1 MIGFAYSLIPVGF
14 KAILMSDFWFSW
26 VKMHYICW
34 VDVIYLSCLVFL
46 KSPWWLVWIF
56 CVPTHLTLKLNFKIK
71 LRKENTRK
79 YFVTNQKFL
88 KNISWPI
95 NICLKYFMTP
105 TKILW
110 PSTYILNVRSLNLIY
125 GPSSFISKN

>member
-1 MIGFAYSLIPVGF
+1 
-14 KAILMSDFWFSW
+14 MSIAKDKVPSIRLKYIKHFFYIYHYL
-26 VKMHYICW
+26 HYICW
-34 VDVIYLSCLVFL
+34 VDVIYLTCLVFL

-56 CVPTHLTLKLNFKIK
+56 CIPTHLTLKLNFKIK

-95 NICLKYFMTP
+95 NICLRYFMTP
-105 TKILW
+105 TKTLW
-110 PSTYILNVRSLNLIY
+110 PSTYILNVRSLNLID